1 MPVIN
6 GLSGFLSIGQAGEK
20 KKKKA
25 VLGSGPVSQM
35 PCTVACDLPALLLFV
50 PSRKREARG
59 GYMTSGSSIAAQP
72 AAN

>member
-1 MPVIN
+1 MLVIN
-6 GLSGFLSIGQAGEK
+6 GLSGFLSIGQGGE

-25 VLGSGPVSQM
+25 VLGSGPVSQV

-59 GYMTSGSSIAAQP
+59 GCVTSGSSIAAQP